1 LAGIS
6 LRMNAGSFPL
16 KFVRKRIF
24 DWLARADPATHAD
37 AIFVLAGLRSRKLFA
52 IQLLG
57 QGVAPRVLFSVS
69 RFEIRRFPELGL
81 PQTID
86 LLQMAQSIPPPQ
98 RHFFVLFENQQ
109 FTVQRI
115 PVRLLGTLGEIDAL
129 ADWLIAHPEISSL
142 FVVSSGSHLRRL
154 RICCRRLLRRSV
166 KCSFVAAPE
175 ESGNIGMNRK
185 AILVECFK
193 IVCYSVFLPFWEVVR
208 PFRWR
213 IRFYLDRS

>member
-24 DWLARADPATHAD
+24 DWLARADPPVSVD
-37 AIFVLAGLRSRKLFA
+37 LIFVLAGLRSRKLFA

-57 QGVAPRVLFSVS
+57 QGVAPRVLLSVG

-98 RHFFVLFENQQ
+98 RHFFVLFDGQQ

-115 PVRLLGTLGEIDAL
+115 PARFLGTLGEIDAL
-129 ADWLIAHPEISSL
+129 ADWLLAHPEISSL
-142 FVVSSGSHLRRL
+142 LVVSSGSHLRRL
-154 RICCRRLLRRSV
+154 RMCCRRLLRRNV
-166 KCSFVAAPE
+166 KCSFVATPE
-175 ESGNIGMNRK
+175 EIGNDSSNRK
-185 AILVECFK
+185 PILLECFK
-193 IVCYSVFLPFWEVVR
+193 IACYQLLLPFWELAR
-208 PFRWR
+208 PWRWR
-213 IRFYLDRS
+213 IRFSIDDN